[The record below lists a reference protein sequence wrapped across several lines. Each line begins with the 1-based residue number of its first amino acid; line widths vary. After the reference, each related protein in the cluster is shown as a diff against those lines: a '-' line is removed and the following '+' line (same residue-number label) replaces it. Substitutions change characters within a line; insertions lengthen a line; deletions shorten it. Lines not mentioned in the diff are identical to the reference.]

1 MNPMNIYIYIY
12 ISGECIEC
20 LATLDNVVQAGL
32 VTVEVKNVVQAGLT
46 PKHSV
51 QSLCSMLTFK
61 QVMTRC
67 SVCFV
72 GNTSLLSFGN
82 LAVNFGELIKPYP
95 LVI

>member
-1 MNPMNIYIYIY
+1 M
-12 ISGECIEC
+12 
-20 LATLDNVVQAGL
+20 ATSDDVVQAGL

-51 QSLCSMLTFK
+51 QTLCSMLTFK
-61 QVMTRC
+61 QVMTGC

-72 GNTSLLSFGN
+72 ENTSLFSFGN
-82 LAVNFGELIKPYP
+82 LVVNFGELIKPYP